1 MRAAANIGRVGALAV
16 ALGVGAAV
24 ATGHG
29 VAWADDTTNPAGST
43 SHESP
48 APDKPDTP
56 NEETGSNEPTAGHLG
71 ATGST
76 DGTTESKPSA
86 PSTAQSGITTTVG
99 NGRQPTHRASLRDR
113 LGKLFDPPARDAAD
127 GHGATAGADPATVEQ
142 PPVSDDGPAA
152 VEQAVVNDDEPAKGP
167 RQEHQSARTS
177 APIRSTVAS
186 VAPEPDV
193 RLGDQQI
200 VHTTAAQ
207 QKQLTAVTE
216 PDVANGTTANATTV
230 TMSAASAEPAT
241 PTEEVAVMTAAAV
254 APAPPTFSVTTLV
267 NNLLAAVGMG
277 PFVGTSPA
285 APDVSPLAWVMLAVA
300 RREFGILGN
309 TSTASGEPTS
319 ATFAS
324 TSAATDA
331 SLAAVTAA
339 PATTFINWVTGPSSP
354 NATPARFSVAGTDLG
369 IMWDNGQTGA
379 NRQVLIAF
387 GDTFSQPGM
396 TGEWRSNV
404 LFRSAD
410 RMLSDANGL
419 FVPAPQF
426 GNIYAGSP
434 VLADRQNFSK
444 QLVYGIPGTIG
455 LLGIP
460 QFFGSEVTIIPTA
473 GVSVPGAGVNGATRQ
488 YMNVMSVRQWGP
500 AGMWTTNYS
509 AIAYSD
515 DNGENWVIDEN
526 TIRSAGFLRT
536 FGHPYVFGNENFQQ
550 GAFVRPP
557 EGSPDAE
564 AGYIYSFGTPAGR
577 FGPAYVSRV
586 NENQIQN
593 LSAYEYWDG
602 QGWVQGDPSAAV
614 PVFAG
619 EPSPFS
625 DLISLANNLLGL
637 FGIPVIIPSGDASE
651 MSVQYNEYLDQYVV
665 LYTDGGANV
674 VMRTAP
680 RPEGPWSEP
689 ITLATST
696 QYPGLYA
703 PMIHPWS
710 STGYLLDDNGNPE
723 DPKYLYWNLSQW
735 DQYNVRLMRTDLSA
749 VQV

>member
-1 MRAAANIGRVGALAV
+1 MRTAAYIGRVGALAV

-24 ATGHG
+24 AAGHG

-48 APDKPDTP
+48 APGKLDTP
-56 NEETGSNEPTAGHLG
+56 NEKTNANEPTTGYQG
-71 ATGST
+71 AAGST
-76 DGTTESKPSA
+76 VGTTESKPSA
-86 PSTAQSGITTTVG
+86 PSTEQSGITTTVG
-99 NGRQPTHRASLRDR
+99 NGRQSTLRASLRDR
-113 LGKLFDPPARDAAD
+113 LGNLFDPPARGTA
-127 GHGATAGADPATVEQ
+127 GGRGATAGADPATVEQ
-142 PPVSDDGPAA
+142 PVL
-152 VEQAVVNDDEPAKGP
+152 NDDEPAKGS
-167 RQEHQSARTS
+167 RQEQQSARTS
-177 APIRSTVAS
+177 APIHSTVAG
-186 VAPEPDV
+186 VAPERDV
-193 RLGDQQI
+193 RLDDQQI
-200 VHTTAAQ
+200 VHTTAVQ
-207 QKQLTAVTE
+207 QKQRTAVAG
-216 PDVANGTTANATTV
+216 PNVAIGTTANAPTV

-241 PTEEVAVMTAAAV
+241 PTEEVAVMIAATG
-254 APAPPTFSVTTLV
+254 APAAPTFSVTTLV
-267 NNLLAAVGMG
+267 SDLLATVGLA

-324 TSAATDA
+324 TAAATDA
-331 SLAAVTAA
+331 SQAAAAAAAA
-339 PATTFINWVTGPSSP
+339 PSTTFINWVTGPSSP

-396 TGEWRSNV
+396 TGDWRSNI

-410 RMLSDANGL
+410 RMLSDENGL
-419 FVPAPQF
+419 LVPNPQF

-455 LLGIP
+455 LLGNP

-515 DNGENWVIDEN
+515 DNGENWVIDED

-536 FGHPYVFGNENFQQ
+536 WGHPYVAGNENFQQ

-586 NENQIQN
+586 NEDQIQN

-602 QGWVQGDPSAAV
+602 QGWVRDDPSAAV

-637 FGIPVIIPSGDASE
+637 FGVPVIIPSGDASE

-665 LYTDGGANV
+665 LYSDGSANV

-696 QYPGLYA
+696 EYPGLYA

-735 DQYNVRLMRTDLSA
+735 DQYNVRLMRTDLSTVL